1 MKNTVISKVKTAIKD
16 FEMLQSGEWNPDHD
30 SCQASIDNLDSAVS
44 QLKKPQIKQLMSSV
58 ELTNVEWQDQVDSL
72 SSEDLGLLMYKL
84 IEKNVTHDATQRHMM
99 YDVLDA
105 LEKHID

>member
-1 MKNTVISKVKTAIKD
+1 MTELEIEQMT
-16 FEMLQSGEWNPDHD
+16 
-30 SCQASIDNLDSAVS
+30 
-44 QLKKPQIKQLMSSV
+44 SSV
-58 ELTNVEWQDQVDSL
+58 ELTNHEWTDRVDSL
-72 SSEDLGLLMYKL
+72 SAKDVGLLMYKL

>member
-1 MKNTVISKVKTAIKD
+1 MTEIQI
-16 FEMLQSGEWNPDHD
+16 E
-30 SCQASIDNLDSAVS
+30 
-44 QLKKPQIKQLMSSV
+44 QLTSSV
-58 ELTNVEWQDQVDSL
+58 ELSNHDWQDQVDSL
-72 SSEDLGLLMYKL
+72 SAKDVGLLMYKL